1 MDGQVDRMTLGVSC
15 NMSHVHGV
23 ERADNYPASQSQTS
37 YKQLS
42 QSTLMSFFACSR
54 LGSSWQAGKAKSC

>member
-1 MDGQVDRMTLGVSC
+1 MDGQVDRMTPGVSC

-23 ERADNYPASQSQTS
+23 ERADIYPASQSQTS

-42 QSTLMSFFACSR
+42 QTQQSNETGAHSHLVT
-54 LGSSWQAGKAKSC
+54 